1 MGIVSRNVLFCRIT
15 VTKRFNSQTG
25 FTLIELLVVIAVIA
39 ILAAL
44 MFPAL
49 NSARDKARRTACVS
63 NLRQI
68 NFGIRMYSDDSRDAT
83 PSPGSAVAKTN
94 FISLYSG
101 YKNLMK
107 NYVGVNGESSAREH
121 LFACPAD
128 AFFPSFVSPDTNT
141 PASYVR
147 KRLCDQTYF
156 DHSSYAFNGG
166 DNKTRTS
173 EVEPSVIWQS
183 PGLTG
188 RTFSSIKQPA
198 RTVLLSE
205 ASALAPWSWHAPQW
219 PDVPREPLTYNDAKN
234 VVSFVDGHVSYIK
247 IYWNTNRY
255 PNGGFSFAMAYD
267 PPGGYEYQWSAD

>member
-1 MGIVSRNVLFCRIT
+1 VTRNL
-15 VTKRFNSQTG
+15 KSQKG
-25 FTLIELLVVIAVIA
+25 FTLIEMLVVIAVIA

-44 MFPAL
+44 LLPVF
-49 NSARDKARRTACVS
+49 SKAKAKVKRTTCGN

-68 NFGIRMYSDDSRDAT
+68 NLSVRMYSDDSRDAV
-83 PSPGSAVAKTN
+83 PSPGTAAANTN

-107 NYVGVNGESSAREH
+107 DYVGVKGASSPRNR

-128 AFFPSFVSPDTNT
+128 TFFPSFVLPDTNT

-147 KRLCDQTYF
+147 QSLCAHPVF
-156 DHSSYAFNGG
+156 DYSSYAFNGG

-173 EVEPSVIWQS
+173 QTAPEISWQS

-188 RTFSSIKQPA
+188 RSLSSIKQPA
-198 RTVLLSE
+198 RTILISE
-205 ASALAPWSWHAPQW
+205 ASALAPWSWHDPVW
-219 PDVPREPLTYNDAKN
+219 PDIPRESLTYNDAN
-234 VVSFVDGHVSYIK
+234 NMVSFVDGHVSYVK

-255 PNGGFSFAMAYD
+255 PNGALSFAMSYD
-267 PPGGYEYQWSAD
+267 PPAGYEYRWSGD